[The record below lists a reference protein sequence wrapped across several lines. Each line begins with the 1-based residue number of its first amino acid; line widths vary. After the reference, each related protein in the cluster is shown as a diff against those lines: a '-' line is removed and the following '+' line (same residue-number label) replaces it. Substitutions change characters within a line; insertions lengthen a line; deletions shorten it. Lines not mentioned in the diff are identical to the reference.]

1 MKNLLS
7 KFYVFIF
14 LLASNYSLFAQIGGP
29 GDGGGD
35 GEPPVEGDDP
45 EASISKTL
53 IILAIAGI
61 SFAFYYYSNKKQQ
74 KAVKN

>member
-14 LLASNYSLFAQIGGP
+14 LLVSNYSLFAQGP
-29 GDGGGD
+29 NDEGDGD
-35 GEPPVEGDDP
+35 CLECVDPP
-45 EASISKTL
+45 ASISKTL
-53 IILAIAGI
+53 LILAIVGI
-61 SFAFYYYSNKKQQ
+61 LFAFYYYSNKKQQ